1 MVVFKLM
8 CFYAFVDPTTTTT
21 TEPSTNTTDPYTV
34 SLPPLTTAKYT
45 TASSIE
51 RTSFRTRT
59 AIPDN
64 TNSE

>member
-21 TEPSTNTTDPYTV
+21 TPEPTTTTTEPSTV
-34 SLPPLTTAKYT
+34 SLRSTVKYT
-45 TASSIE
+45 TASS
-51 RTSFRTRT
+51 TSFRTRT

-64 TNSE
+64 TKSE